1 MSKIDDSQDA
11 QMVYNP
17 PPVNPPSPTGRVYAA
32 LGALSAIAA
41 ILAFL
46 AGRLGLA
53 EALAVAGQ
61 ILGAL
66 SALSAVA
73 MLYTGPP
80 INPPGPTPHRER
92 WLLVVGIGALG
103 VALVGAQ
110 GGVLGFVG
118 PAAVAAIAY
127 ALYLALGGRGRQAGQ
142 TAARGQ

>member
-1 MSKIDDSQDA
+1 
-11 QMVYNP
+11 MVYNP

-61 ILGAL
+61 IFGG
-66 SALSAVA
+66 LSAVA

-103 VALVGAQ
+103 VALLGAE

-118 PAAVAAIAY
+118 PAAVAAVAY
-127 ALYLALGGRGRQAGQ
+127 ALSLALGGRGGQAGQ
-142 TAARGQ
+142 AVASGGR